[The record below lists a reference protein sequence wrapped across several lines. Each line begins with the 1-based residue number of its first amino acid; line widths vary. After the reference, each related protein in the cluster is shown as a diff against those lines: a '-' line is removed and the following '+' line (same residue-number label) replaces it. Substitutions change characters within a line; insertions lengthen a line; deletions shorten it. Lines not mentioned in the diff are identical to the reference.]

1 MRTLPRSL
9 WYLIHVTLAQVS
21 AQESLSLNTL
31 YSFSGASLSGDPTF
45 SLPQAQQLTVS
56 VAICSTGSISPA
68 FFVNNNT
75 VFTSTTGDFEIP
87 LHSGFGNWTGATQ
100 QGGLLVVQNVG
111 QTSFQVAAS
120 TGGMYSESTL
130 NSIVIHAASSPCA

>member
-1 MRTLPRSL
+1 
-9 WYLIHVTLAQVS
+9 VTLAQIS
-21 AQESLSLNTL
+21 AQESLTLNTL
-31 YSFSGASLSGDPTF
+31 YSFSGASLSSDPTF

-56 VAICSTGSISPA
+56 VAICSTGTTSPA

-75 VFTSTTGDFEIP
+75 ASTSTTDDFEIP
-87 LHSGFGNWTGATQ
+87 LHSGFGNWTGTTQ

-120 TGGMYSESTL
+120 TGGMYSE
-130 NSIVIHAASSPCA
+130 